1 MSCLKISDLYEYLE
15 GGVSAKQANA
25 IEEHLHVCPKCRRAV
40 EERRLIALAAS
51 SLPPFEVPEDFPKRV
66 ISRLP
71 KLKHRRPSWLIA
83 LAGGS
88 SFVIL
93 ISVALIAS
101 GRSAL
106 EFFSS
111 ASHTFWES
119 AKTVAVLTAK
129 LAALVSLTGRTLR
142 SLFEAGTKS
151 LSVFTSL
158 IHPGLQILFMALAVG
173 ILVSLYYGMRKKFSI
188 GDEP

>member
-1 MSCLKISDLYEYLE
+1 MSCLKISDLYEYLDR
-15 GGVSAKQANA
+15 GRSAEQANA
-25 IEEHLHVCPKCRRAV
+25 IEEHLHVCRKCRRAV
-40 EERRLIALAAS
+40 EERKLIALAAS
-51 SLPPFEVPEDFPKRV
+51 SLPPFEVPEDFPERV

-71 KLKHRRPSWLIA
+71 RMKRRRPGWLIA
-83 LAGGS
+83 LAAGMS
-88 SFVIL
+88 LAIL
-93 ISVALIAS
+93 TSAALIAS

-111 ASHTFWES
+111 ASHAFWES

-151 LSVFTSL
+151 LSVLTSF
-158 IHPGLQILFMALAVG
+158 IHPGLQILFMALALG
-173 ILVSLYYGMRKKFSI
+173 ILVSIYYGMRKKFSI